1 MNDKHHHRLEIIG
14 FLFTSCLLMVLGW
27 VGDSAAQVPLGHR
40 FEGEKIVVDL
50 PDHWRNWT
58 GPTHVVDIEEDG
70 TFKPH
75 FFRRVFDIIAEDR
88 GVYGK
93 PVEEPGI
100 RKADVGIMNLERSF
114 VRGDDGSV
122 TVGAKPEKL
131 NKFLDRDY
139 LRFPGNESH
148 IQLDGR
154 LFAIVD
160 TALSADKK
168 EITLNLRNQSTGS
181 SSRRTFGAKDK
192 LDFPVYEYLQRVGV
206 SRVGSNDELAAH
218 IVDGDMETYWEPD
231 LDADSDKW
239 WIEVDLGRTV
249 VVEKVVLHFV
259 DEELGDPFRQLRV
272 QLAPQ
277 QKLIQ
282 SQSGALQFRVVG
294 RTRAP
299 NIDQRTMTFSSEET
313 LGFAEDDKGKTEWTG
328 RMAQTLRILV
338 GDSKLRRA
346 REITQQQWTD
356 LDESDRGDILYFI
369 RDTAGFEEPI
379 DQATHESLPLEQQ
392 GNKEY
397 YIRERPRLAEVE
409 VWGWGDNLSP
419 SMIGG
424 GGSVDFAGPEVP
436 VAGFD
441 ADWNTS
447 FRMTAWFDSNPQANI
462 MIVDIGARV
471 WLDAMRLAV
480 HSIPGY
486 IVEVADGTRDPS
498 GRLRWRQ
505 VSAADRTEGGFTRAA
520 DNFDPP
526 LQIRFLNLRLPGIER
541 TGGFFY
547 SLTEVQLY
555 TEGFVAEAPMT
566 SDIIRLPGPRN
577 FGAIRWDPG
586 PDIAPEGA
594 EAEVRTRTGDLLVQ
608 EIRYFDKNGIRK
620 NSKEDW
626 EKLISSF
633 RGPIDTTFALGSGW
647 SPWSQKY
654 LQPGDRVTSPGLR
667 NFMQVQTRFT
677 SRDRFKAAEIKSIE
691 IDLVPP
697 VARSLVGEIWPQE
710 TLPGQVDTFEVFL
723 QSTFINGP
731 ASFRTPGFDEILLQA
746 PPGVDLHL
754 LELSVGTEEE
764 LAQGQ
769 PLQVFAPTA
778 DGSTLTDEAGN
789 VVQVLSDADD
799 SLWVSLPQLH
809 GSLPADLAVPVYNRI
824 TLQGAE
830 VVVGEDGDPITEA
843 AYALL
848 PEANRGTILYFRKI
862 ESATGSISFTE
873 VAGRTA
879 WEELP
884 LEEQGPIRYFRKLS
898 GGGAQSPF
906 DAIGDSLTQA
916 SYNALPREERGR
928 VLADGR
934 LVRLRFATTVFLNGT
949 TIKAF
954 VRRNA
959 GGEGLWQ
966 QVDPGNATALTEGRD
981 LSIRVPLGGEVL
993 GDLVLAPNPFTP
1005 NGDGINDELE
1015 ISFSVFQVTTARQA
1029 RMRIYTLNGELMW
1042 EGVAA
1047 SVGGPQKIRWNG
1059 LDAHGD
1065 IVPPG
1070 LYLCQINLGTD
1081 AEEAK
1086 GTTLARLVAVAY

>member
-1 MNDKHHHRLEIIG
+1 MNDKIHRRPKTIG
-14 FLFTSCLLMVLGW
+14 ISLIPCLLALLGQ
-27 VGDSAAQVPLGHR
+27 VGDSAAQAPVGHR

-58 GPTHVVDIEEDG
+58 GPTHVVDVEEDG

-75 FFRRVFDIIAEDR
+75 FFRRVFDIVAEDR
-88 GVYGK
+88 GIYGK
-93 PVEEPGI
+93 PLEEPGI
-100 RKADVGIMNLERSF
+100 RKADVAIMNLERTF
-114 VRGDDGSV
+114 ALEDDGSV
-122 TVGAKPEKL
+122 KVGKKTEQL
-131 NKFLDRDY
+131 IKFLNRDF

-148 IQLDGR
+148 IRIDGR

-160 TALSADKK
+160 TAMSADGK
-168 EITLNLRNQSTGS
+168 EITLNLRNQRTGVATQ
-181 SSRRTFGAKDK
+181 RDFGAKDK
-192 LDFPVYEYLQRVGV
+192 FDFPVYEYVQRVGV
-206 SRVGSNDELAAH
+206 SRVGSNEELAGH
-218 IVDGDMETYWEPD
+218 IVDGNMETYWEPD

-259 DEELGDPFRQLRV
+259 DEELGDPFRQFRV
-272 QLAPQ
+272 MLAPQ
-277 QKLIQ
+277 QKVIQ
-282 SQSGALQFRVVG
+282 SQSRVLQFRVVG

-299 NIDQRTMTFSSEET
+299 NTDQRTMAFSSEET
-313 LGFAEDDKGKTEWTG
+313 LGFAESDGGKTEWTG

-346 REITQQQWTD
+346 REVGEEQWNA
-356 LDESDRGDILYFI
+356 LDPADRGDILYFI
-369 RDTAGFEEPI
+369 RDTAGFEEPV
-379 DQATHESLPLEQQ
+379 DQAIYEDLPVEQQ
-392 GNKEY
+392 GRKEY

-419 SMIGG
+419 SMIDG
-424 GGSVDFAGPEVP
+424 GGSVAFTGPEV
-436 VAGFD
+436 AAGGFD

-447 FRMTAWFDSNPQANI
+447 FRMTAWFDSNPQGNI
-462 MIVDIGARV
+462 LTVDVGARV

-480 HSIPGY
+480 NSIPGY
-486 IVEVADGTRDPS
+486 IVEVADGSRDPN
-498 GRLRWRQ
+498 GRLRWRR
-505 VSAADRTEGGFTRAA
+505 VSPADRTEGGFTRAA

-541 TGGFFY
+541 TSGFFY

-555 TEGFVAEAPMT
+555 TEGYVAEAPLT
-566 SDIIRLPGPRN
+566 SDIVRLPGPRN

-586 PDIAPEGA
+586 PDAVPEGA

-608 EIRYFDKNGIRK
+608 EIRYFNKDGIQMK
-620 NSKEDW
+620 TKEDW
-626 EKLISSF
+626 DKLITSWK
-633 RGPIDTTFALGSGW
+633 GPIDTTFALGSGW

-667 NFMQVQTRFT
+667 NFMQIQTRFT

-697 VARSLVGEIWPQE
+697 VARALVGEIWPGE

-723 QSTFINGP
+723 RPTFISGP
-731 ASFRTPGFDEILLQA
+731 ATFRTPGFDEILLQA

-754 LELSVGTEEE
+754 LDLSTGTEEE
-764 LAQGQ
+764 LAQEQ
-769 PLQVFAPTA
+769 PLQVFTPTA
-778 DGSTLTDEAGN
+778 DGTLTDEAGN
-789 VVQVLSDADD
+789 VVQILSDADD

-809 GSLPADLAVPVYNRI
+809 GNLSADLAAPVYNRI
-824 TLQGAE
+824 TPQGAE
-830 VVVGEDGDPITEA
+830 VVVGEDGDPVTEV

-848 PEANRGTILYFRKI
+848 PEADRGSILYFRKV
-862 ESATGSISFTE
+862 ENAAGSASVEE

-884 LEEQGPIRYFRKLS
+884 LEEQGPIRYFRKLR

-906 DAIGDSLTQA
+906 DALGDSLTQA
-916 SYNALPREERGR
+916 SYNALPREERGM

-934 LVRLRFATTVFLNGT
+934 LVRLRFAATVFLNGT
-949 TIKAF
+949 TLKAF
-954 VRRNA
+954 VRRSA
-959 GGEGLWQ
+959 AGEGLWQ
-966 QVDPGNATALTEGRD
+966 QVDPGNATALTESRD
-981 LSIRVPLGGEVL
+981 LSIRVPLGGKVL
-993 GDLVLAPNPFTP
+993 DDLALAPNPFTP

-1015 ISFSVFQVTTARQA
+1015 ISFSVFQVTSARQA
-1029 RMRIYTLNGELMW
+1029 RLRIYALNGELMW

-1047 SVGGPQKIRWNG
+1047 TVGGPQKMRWNG
-1059 LDAHGD
+1059 LDAHGHV
-1065 IVPPG
+1065 VPPG
-1070 LYLCQINLGTD
+1070 LYICQIHLGAD
-1081 AEEAK
+1081 AEEARGK
-1086 GTTLARLVAVAY
+1086 TLARLVAVAY